1 MKREKLKEKLSEIFE
16 LPKDVLL
23 NIPKITIIG
32 KLQVSVENHL
42 GIIEYTQTH
51 VRINTN
57 IGKIHI
63 KGKDIKLNSVLYDEI
78 LLEGKIEEVWLD
90 NGEGG

>member
-1 MKREKLKEKLSEIFE
+1 MKRKKLKEKLSEILD

-32 KLQVSVENHL
+32 NLQVTVENHL
-42 GIIEYTQTH
+42 GIIEYTQTQ

-57 IGKIHI
+57 IGVINI

-78 LLEGKIEEVWLD
+78 LLEGKIEEVWLN